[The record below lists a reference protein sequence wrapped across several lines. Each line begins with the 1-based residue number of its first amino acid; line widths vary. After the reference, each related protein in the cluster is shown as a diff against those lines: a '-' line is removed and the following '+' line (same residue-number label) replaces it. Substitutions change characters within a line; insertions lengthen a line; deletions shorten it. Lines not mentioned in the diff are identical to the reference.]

1 MRQSVGPMTALLCHV
16 RSEEKYRQKWTDAA
30 KRSMMQIPLI
40 DEVLEVTKNKI
51 ATEISTLIRL
61 LADITLITGA
71 RQAHRFTFPM
81 NMFVKLYNDYK
92 IKEQR
97 FQDLS
102 AVAPADKPA
111 LVRDFTPPD
120 ELLEGFNVS
129 GKGGYYWYLGMCQH
143 RWTLEGNVNEN
154 EARQIVYHS
163 VFGTYKE
170 DLTILSQITDQGT
183 WNTREDLW

>member
-1 MRQSVGPMTALLCHV
+1 MTALLCHV

-92 IKEQR
+92 K
-97 FQDLS
+97 
-102 AVAPADKPA
+102 KNK
-111 LVRDFTPPD
+111 DFKT
-120 ELLEGFNVS
+120 
-129 GKGGYYWYLGMCQH
+129 
-143 RWTLEGNVNEN
+143 
-154 EARQIVYHS
+154 
-163 VFGTYKE
+163 
-170 DLTILSQITDQGT
+170 
-183 WNTREDLW
+183 